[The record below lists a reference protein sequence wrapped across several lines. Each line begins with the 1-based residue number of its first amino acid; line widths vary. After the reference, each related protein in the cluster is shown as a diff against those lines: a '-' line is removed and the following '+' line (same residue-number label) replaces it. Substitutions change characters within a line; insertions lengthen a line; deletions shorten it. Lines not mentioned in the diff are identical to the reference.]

1 MRTVEVVQKSSVMH
15 YQDKK
20 RTFLKIYTSLPKYV
34 NQLRTLFEGG
44 QFTHNGQDCFDRIT
58 YESNLPYALRFMIDN
73 EIVGMSW
80 LRIGQGKYKIRPNRY
95 KVSTSQI
102 EIDIED
108 FNNVECL
115 PCEGEYSKISPLRI
129 MSFDI
134 ECSAEKGK
142 FPVP

>member
-1 MRTVEVVQKSSVMH
+1 
-15 YQDKK
+15 
-20 RTFLKIYTSLPKYV
+20 
-34 NQLRTLFEGG
+34 
-44 QFTHNGQDCFDRIT
+44 
-58 YESNLPYALRFMIDN
+58 MIDN

-80 LRIGQGKYKIRPNRY
+80 LRIGQGQYKIRPNRY
-95 KVSTSQI
+95 RVSNSQI

-108 FNNVECL
+108 FNHVECL
-115 PCEGEYSKISPLRI
+115 PCEGEYSKIAPLRI